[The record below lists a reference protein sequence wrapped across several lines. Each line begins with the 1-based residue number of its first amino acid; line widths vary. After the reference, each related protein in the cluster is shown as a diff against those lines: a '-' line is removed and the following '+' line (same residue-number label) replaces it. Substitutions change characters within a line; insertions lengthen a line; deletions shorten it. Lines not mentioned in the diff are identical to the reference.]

1 MTILRD
7 KVAVVT
13 GAGKSDG
20 IGFAAC
26 KKLVL
31 AGARVVVTD
40 LKEFQQ
46 DLDFRVEELQAL
58 GGEAIACRL
67 DVTSEDNVSQVIG
80 TICEVYGG
88 IDIVFNNAGYA
99 GGTGEFMD
107 IDREAWMRSW
117 NVNVMGI
124 VHMCREVIPVMRQRG
139 GGAIINNSS
148 VAGLGVQPLLSA
160 YSASKHAVISL
171 TKSVAIEYGHENIRV
186 NSVCPGLVSTEMGEL
201 NVDLYK
207 NPGDSH
213 TRGRKRL
220 SEQVPLGQRWSS
232 PDEVG
237 DAVVYLAGPQSS
249 YITGVALP
257 VAGGLVPGL

>member
-1 MTILRD
+1 MRVLKD

-40 LKEFQQ
+40 LKELQQ

-58 GGEAIACRL
+58 GGEAMACSL
-67 DVTSEDNVSQVIG
+67 DVTSEENVSQVIR

-99 GGTGEFMD
+99 GGIGGFMD
-107 IDREAWMRSW
+107 LDRAVWMRSW
-117 NVNVMGI
+117 DVNVMGI
-124 VHMCREVIPVMRQRG
+124 VHMCREVIPIMRQRG

-148 VAGLGVQPLLSA
+148 VAGLGVEPLLSA

-171 TKSVAIEYGHENIRV
+171 TKSLAIEYGQENIRA
-186 NSVCPGLVSTEMGEL
+186 NAVCPGLVSTQMGEL
-201 NVDLYK
+201 NIDLYK
-207 NPGDSH
+207 HAGDSH
-213 TRGRKRL
+213 TNSKKEL
-220 SEQVPLGQRWSS
+220 SEQVPLGQRWAS
-232 PDEVG
+232 PDEIG